1 MKHLNT
7 YNNSVIAN
15 DSLSLNEKDNIS
27 SFISKV
33 FNKLLSNLDMNN
45 SNDDNLTYSSGMN
58 IIDYDA
64 PDNHPIIVN
73 QNTVAGLDAKNYKG
87 DTSKVAA
94 YPPGYINPL
103 NVKSIRRSLNIDT
116 RFRDNYLDTRSTDF
130 IVDIP
135 ETFKKV
141 VKMKLTSFEIPST
154 IYTISE
160 LNKNNF
166 FYYDISNDSSSGKTI
181 LKLEDGN
188 YSIPT
193 NTQNNFNDNDIEQI
207 IKKELEDRS
216 DNLKFTIN
224 KINGKSKF
232 SSSEKF
238 TLYFNDNNND
248 TEKDLETLSILKLG
262 WLLGF
267 RLGQYNA
274 SNTNTPDGSYVVQSE
289 GICVMN
295 TPQYLYL
302 SINDFTNAANNH
314 FVAAFNNSILSP
326 HILASINYQSLLRDS
341 GIYSY
346 SNSINNDVEEE
357 DRIRRY
363 FGPVDIKRLQVQIL
377 DEYGNV
383 IDLNNMDWSFTL
395 SLELLYN

>member
-1 MKHLNT
+1 
-7 YNNSVIAN
+7 
-15 DSLSLNEKDNIS
+15 
-27 SFISKV
+27 
-33 FNKLLSNLDMNN
+33 
-45 SNDDNLTYSSGMN
+45 
-58 IIDYDA
+58 
-64 PDNHPIIVN
+64 
-73 QNTVAGLDAKNYKG
+73 
-87 DTSKVAA
+87 
-94 YPPGYINPL
+94 
-103 NVKSIRRSLNIDT
+103 
-116 RFRDNYLDTRSTDF
+116 
-130 IVDIP
+130 
-135 ETFKKV
+135 
-141 VKMKLTSFEIPST
+141 MKLTSFEIPST

-166 FYYDISNDSSSGKTI
+166 FYYDISNSGKTI

-207 IKKELEDRS
+207 IKKDLEDRS
-216 DNLKFTIN
+216 VNLKFTIN

-326 HILASINYQSLLRDS
+326 HILARINYQSLLRDS